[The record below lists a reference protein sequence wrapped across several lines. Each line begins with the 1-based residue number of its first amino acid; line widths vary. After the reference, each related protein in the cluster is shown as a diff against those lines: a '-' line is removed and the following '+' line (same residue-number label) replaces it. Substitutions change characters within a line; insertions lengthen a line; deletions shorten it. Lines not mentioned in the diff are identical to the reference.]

1 MNKVY
6 VVMGWMLGEESFI
19 SGIFKSELEA
29 SVYASKME
37 YEDEY
42 NYQYIV
48 QAWEVR

>member
-37 YEDEY
+37 YEDEHD
-42 NYQYIV
+42 YQYNV
-48 QAWEVR
+48 QPWEVR